1 MSKSNTP
8 ESLVKYETPIL
19 VSSGFKSGSKGG
31 KNLPQVSVP
40 NTKQSTEDFLNM
52 ILPPQEIVDN
62 NQLWVRYV
70 SPTPATTADV
80 TNLQKD
86 LDKRNIQMEAR
97 DSGICPIREEL
108 FAQAFDELIRQI
120 TINCAERGHLLLR
133 VRDEIRM
140 YKETLQGLYDSSI
153 AYGLKKAL
161 VAEQRKK
168 DMHQRI
174 AMLEKENKDLE
185 AECIEMEEQGVKL
198 EEEANAELERLTDV

>member
-1 MSKSNTP
+1 MSNSHTP

-19 VSSGFKSGSKGG
+19 VSSGYKSGTKGG
-31 KNLPQVSVP
+31 KSLPAIKTGAPQ
-40 NTKQSTEDFLNM
+40 TTEDFLNM

-70 SPTPATTADV
+70 SATPATTADV

-161 VAEQRKK
+161 VAEQTKK
-168 DMHQRI
+168 DMH
-174 AMLEKENKDLE
+174 
-185 AECIEMEEQGVKL
+185 
-198 EEEANAELERLTDV
+198 